1 MCPENPRKE
10 RFLIPFGMTNLRISP
25 QAVEA
30 VPSQKTGV
38 LTDESL
44 VGAADFFQD
53 GWICFGSGTGPRG

>member
-1 MCPENPRKE
+1 
-10 RFLIPFGMTNLRISP
+10 MTNFRIAP
-25 QAVEA
+25 QAVKA

-38 LTDESL
+38 LTDELL